1 MTTEQPVEHPVAGLD
16 ELVHQRTRL
25 GVLAMLREA
34 AKVDFVRLR
43 DTLGLT
49 DGNLAR
55 HLQTLAEAG
64 LVTTRKAQSRTW
76 VSLTAQGRKA
86 FDRELASLRALVDR
100 FG

>member
-1 MTTEQPVEHPVAGLD
+1 MTAQHPLGELD
-16 ELVHQRTRL
+16 ELVHQRARL
-25 GVLAMLREA
+25 GIMAMLREA

-55 HLQTLAEAG
+55 HLQVLAEAG
-64 LVTTRKAQSRTW
+64 LVTTKKADSRTW
-76 VSLTAQGRKA
+76 VSLTAAGRKA
-86 FDRELASLRALVDR
+86 FDKELAALRALVER

>member
-1 MTTEQPVEHPVAGLD
+1 MTTGQHPLADLAGLD
-16 ELVHQRTRL
+16 DLVHQRARL
-25 GVLAMLREA
+25 GILAMLREA

-55 HLQTLAEAG
+55 HVQTLADAG
-64 LVTTRKAQSRTW
+64 YVATRKAQSRTW
-76 VSLTAQGRKA
+76 VSLTAAGRRA
-86 FDRELASLRALVDR
+86 FDKELAALRALVDR

>member
-1 MTTEQPVEHPVAGLD
+1 VTHPVADLD

-25 GVLAMLREA
+25 GILAVLREA

-43 DTLGLT
+43 ETLSLT

-55 HLQTLAEAG
+55 HLQVLAEGG
-64 LVTTRKAQSRTW
+64 LVTTRKADSRTW
-76 VSLTAQGRKA
+76 VSLTAAGRKA
-86 FDRELASLRALVDR
+86 FDKEVAALKALVER

>member
-1 MTTEQPVEHPVAGLD
+1 VTTDEHPATELD
-16 ELVHQRTRL
+16 DLVHQRARL
-25 GVLAMLREA
+25 GILAVLREA

-55 HLQTLAEAG
+55 HLQTLAGAG
-64 LVTTRKAQSRTW
+64 LVTTKKAQSRTW
-76 VSLTAQGRKA
+76 VALTADGRKA

>member
-1 MTTEQPVEHPVAGLD
+1 MTGQHPLSDLD
-16 ELVHQRTRL
+16 ELVHQRARL
-25 GVLAMLREA
+25 GILAMLREA

-55 HLQTLAEAG
+55 HLQVLGEAG
-64 LVTTRKAQSRTW
+64 YVTTKKAQSRTW
-76 VSLTAQGRKA
+76 VSLTATGKKA
-86 FDRELASLRALVDR
+86 FDKELTALRALLDR

>member
-1 MTTEQPVEHPVAGLD
+1 MTTDEHPLAELD

-25 GVLAMLREA
+25 GILAMLREA

-55 HLQTLAEAG
+55 HLQVLGEAG
-64 LVTTRKAQSRTW
+64 LVTTKKAQSRTW
-76 VSLTAQGRKA
+76 VSLTAAGKKA
-86 FDRELASLRALVDR
+86 FDKELAALRALVER
-100 FG
+100 FGGG

>member
-1 MTTEQPVEHPVAGLD
+1 MTTDEHPLGDLD

-25 GVLAMLREA
+25 GILAMLREA

-55 HLQTLAEAG
+55 HLQVLAEAG
-64 LVTTRKAQSRTW
+64 LVTTRKAQARTW
-76 VSLTAQGRKA
+76 VSLTAAGKKA
-86 FDRELASLRALVDR
+86 FDRELAALRALVER

>member
-1 MTTEQPVEHPVAGLD
+1 VTTQQPLPELAALD
-16 ELVHQRTRL
+16 ELVHQRARL
-25 GVLAMLREA
+25 GILAMLREA

-55 HLQTLAEAG
+55 HLQVLNEAG
-64 LVTTRKAQSRTW
+64 LVTTKKAQSRTW
-76 VSLTAQGRKA
+76 VSLTAAGRKA
-86 FDRELASLRALVDR
+86 FDKELDLLRALVNR

>member
-1 MTTEQPVEHPVAGLD
+1 MTARPDAHPAADLD
-16 ELVHQRTRL
+16 DLVHQRARL
-25 GVLAMLREA
+25 GILAMLREA

-55 HLQTLAEAG
+55 HLQTLQEAG
-64 LVTTRKAQSRTW
+64 LVTTRKADARTW
-76 VSLTAQGRKA
+76 VSLTAAGRKA
-86 FDRELASLRALVDR
+86 FDKELAALRAIVER

>member
-1 MTTEQPVEHPVAGLD
+1 VTARTPEHPATELD

-34 AKVDFVRLR
+34 ARVDFVRLR

-55 HLQTLAEAG
+55 HLQTLSEAG

>member
-1 MTTEQPVEHPVAGLD
+1 VTTEQHPVVALD
-16 ELVHQRTRL
+16 DLVHQRARL
-25 GVLAMLREA
+25 GILAVLREA

-55 HLQTLAEAG
+55 HLQTLCAAG

-76 VSLTAQGRKA
+76 VALTAEGRRA
-86 FDRELASLRALVDR
+86 FDRELAALRALVDR
-100 FG
+100 FD

>member
-1 MTTEQPVEHPVAGLD
+1 MTHPVTELD

-25 GVLAMLREA
+25 GILAVLREA

-43 DTLGLT
+43 ETLGLT

-55 HLQTLAEAG
+55 HLQVLAEGG
-64 LVTTRKAQSRTW
+64 LVTTRKADSRTW
-76 VSLTAQGRKA
+76 VSLTAAGRKA
-86 FDRELASLRALVDR
+86 FDKEVAALKALVER

>member
-1 MTTEQPVEHPVAGLD
+1 VSAQHPASELD
-16 ELVHQRTRL
+16 DLVHQRTRL
-25 GVLAMLREA
+25 GVLAVLREA

-55 HLQTLAEAG
+55 HLQTLAEAR
-64 LVTTRKAQSRTW
+64 LVTTKKAQSRTW
-76 VSLTAQGRKA
+76 VSLTPLGRKA

>member
-1 MTTEQPVEHPVAGLD
+1 MTAQHPLAELD
-16 ELVHQRTRL
+16 ELVHQRARL
-25 GVLAMLREA
+25 GILAMLREA

-55 HLQTLAEAG
+55 HIQVLSEAG
-64 LVTTRKAQSRTW
+64 LVSTKKAQSRTW
-76 VSLTAQGRKA
+76 VSLTAAGKRA
-86 FDRELASLRALVDR
+86 FDKELAALRALVDR

>member
-1 MTTEQPVEHPVAGLD
+1 MTAEGHPLTDLD
-16 ELVHQRTRL
+16 ELVHQRARL
-25 GVLAMLREA
+25 GILAMLREA

-55 HLQTLAEAG
+55 HLQVLSEAG
-64 LVTTRKAQSRTW
+64 LVSTKKAQARTW
-76 VSLTAQGRKA
+76 VSLTAAGKKA
-86 FDRELASLRALVDR
+86 FDKELAALRALVDR

>member
-1 MTTEQPVEHPVAGLD
+1 MTTEEHPLAGLD
-16 ELVHQRTRL
+16 DLVHQRARL

-43 DTLGLT
+43 DSLGLT

-55 HLQTLAEAG
+55 HLQTLADAG
-64 LVTTRKAQSRTW
+64 YVTTRKAQSRTW
-76 VSLTAQGRKA
+76 VSLTPAGRKA
-86 FDRELASLRALVDR
+86 FDKELAALRALVER

>member
-1 MTTEQPVEHPVAGLD
+1 MTTEHPLTGLADLD
-16 ELVHQRTRL
+16 ELVHQRARL
-25 GVLAMLREA
+25 GILAMLREA

-55 HLQTLAEAG
+55 HLQVLSENG
-64 LVTTRKAQSRTW
+64 LVTTKKADSRTW
-76 VSLTAQGRKA
+76 VGLTAAGRKA
-86 FDRELASLRALVDR
+86 FDKELDALRALVDR